1 MAIDVKSW
9 DERIIKDLEYR
20 INNFDRKWTAN
31 RDTIRNAERGQLNGN
46 LVQEF
51 VNAIQARLI
60 VRNPTIKVRSDHPDY
75 SGHATDLEVTANAIT
90 RIIDLRHHL
99 MSATVTSTWSCT
111 GWIEVGHTLD
121 QHNFDPMRSVLYRSD
136 NTADFGETEDRWEP
150 ATEAEVAADLG
161 PDIANVEHFDP
172 FQPPPELETASE
184 EAPPPPFDPELGM
197 PWLKEVS
204 PFMVVVPKDTY
215 KIADAEYITKLVL
228 LSKQELK
235 LITNINV
242 KDVSLRTKW
251 KKITDMV
258 PGADF
263 IEEPVLIAVTHIR
276 RDRNNPQYA
285 NWYLVHLLGYHDV
298 VIKSAPNPFG
308 GLIPLVPIKTHKSR
322 KIWDTTIVQD
332 LQPYADWYSVGIESI
347 GDRLYESLNQKLVVG
362 AGASL
367 DPEEVKKLLN
377 PKYRGEV
384 KAQGDPSQIKPYDGS
399 GLNFEVVRFLEL
411 FNKLA
416 QGASSMSDLDRGIP
430 AKRITARQTEA
441 LLESTSL
448 HTNAMRQLIGRAAR
462 EIVIK
467 IMHLVGIFS
476 LYRSRRFTFGTQVAT
491 LEPGVNDFTTS
502 YSYNI
507 DVRDMAPPA
516 GTEEQLV
523 MVQFLRLLMMD
534 PTPERLLVRQ
544 WNWREL
550 SEMIRIR
557 FDMPPETLQEQD
569 LQQLMPQGAPQ
580 GAQQGGQTGE
590 EAMGGLEHPE
600 RFAGDQGV
608 PDLANLT
615 AGVRQQS

>member
-1 MAIDVKSW
+1 MALDVKAW

-20 INNFDRKWTAN
+20 INSFDRKWREN
-31 RDTIRNAERGQLNGN
+31 RSVIRNADRGQLNGN

-75 SGHATDLEVTANAIT
+75 SGQATDLEITANAIT
-90 RIIDLRHHL
+90 RIVDLRHHL
-99 MSATVTSTWSCT
+99 MGATVTSTWSST
-111 GWIEVGHTLD
+111 GWIEVGHTMD

-136 NTADFGETEDRWEP
+136 NTEDFSEAEDRWEP
-150 ATEAEVAADLG
+150 STEADVAADLG
-161 PDIANVEHFDP
+161 PDMDNIEQFDP
-172 FQPPPELETASE
+172 FQPPPELETSQE
-184 EAPPPPFDPELGM
+184 PPPPPFDPELGM

-204 PFMVVVPKDTY
+204 PFMVVLPKDTY
-215 KIADAEYITKLVL
+215 KFGDSDYVTKLVL
-228 LSKQELK
+228 LSKQELA
-235 LITNINV
+235 LIAKINAN
-242 KDVSLRTKW
+242 DISLRSKW
-251 KKITDMV
+251 KPLLDEI
-258 PGADF
+258 PGAEF
-263 IEEPVLIAVTHIR
+263 IDEPILIAVTHIR
-276 RDRNNPQYA
+276 RDRNNPEYA

-308 GLIPLVPIKTHKSR
+308 GLIPLIPLKTHKSR
-322 KIWDTTIVQD
+322 KIWDTTIVED
-332 LQPYADWYSVGIESI
+332 LRPYADWYSAGIESI

-377 PKYRGEV
+377 PRYRGEV
-384 KAQGDPSQIKPYDGS
+384 KAQGDPAQIKPYDGS

-416 QGASSMSDLDRGIP
+416 QGASAMSDIDRGIP

-441 LLESTSL
+441 LLESTGL

-467 IMHLVGIFS
+467 LMHLVGIFS

-516 GTEEQLV
+516 NTEEQLT

-550 SEMIRIR
+550 SEMVRVR

-569 LQQLMPQGAPQ
+569 LQQLQPQ
-580 GAQQGGQTGE
+580 GAQQGGPTGE

-600 RFAGDQGV
+600 RLAGDQGV
-608 PDLANLT
+608 PNLANLS
-615 AGVRQQS
+615 AGLRQQT